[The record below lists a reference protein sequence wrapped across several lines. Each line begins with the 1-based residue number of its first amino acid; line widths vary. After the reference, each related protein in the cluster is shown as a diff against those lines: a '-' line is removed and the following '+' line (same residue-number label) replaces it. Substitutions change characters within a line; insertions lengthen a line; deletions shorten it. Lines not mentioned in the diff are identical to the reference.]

1 MSVNLIKDWQLSTE
15 GDLPTAN
22 SLSLIAFYYGVDFE
36 NSVDLLGDIA
46 AMMGYNP
53 EESKFFGVPYMQ
65 FISENIT
72 GNKDAEGGSYLQ
84 TIVNSFV

>member
-22 SLSLIAFYYGVDFE
+22 SLSLIAHFYGVDFE

-46 AMMGYNP
+46 VYFGYNHEDP
-53 EESKFFGVPYMQ
+53 NLFGVPYIQ
-65 FISENIT
+65 YISAKM
-72 GNKDAEGGSYLQ
+72 GRDVPEGGSYLQ
-84 TIVNSFV
+84 AIVNSL

>member
-22 SLSLIAFYYGVDFE
+22 SLSLIALYYGVDIG

-46 AMMGYNP
+46 VSMGYNFEKP
-53 EESKFFGVPYMQ
+53 NVFGVPYIQ
-65 FISENIT
+65 YISENIA
-72 GNKDAEGGSYLQ
+72 GDQVVNGSYLN
-84 TIVNSFV
+84 TIVNSL

>member
-46 AMMGYNP
+46 VSLGYNFEDP
-53 EESKFFGVPYMQ
+53 NLFGVPYIQ
-65 FISENIT
+65 YISKKLGSEEP
-72 GNKDAEGGSYLQ
+72 EGGSYLQ
-84 TIVNSFV
+84 AIVNHL